1 MGVVATNPAGGCVQ
15 QGEFLITCS
24 VQAAMSSVRD

>member
-1 MGVVATNPAGGCVQ
+1 MAIVTINPAGGCVQ
-15 QGEFLITCS
+15 QGEFLIICS

>member
-1 MGVVATNPAGGCVQ
+1 MAVVANNPAGGYVQ
-15 QGEFLITCS
+15 QGEFLITCT